1 MKKKDTLYVIFMG
14 LVLFL
19 SGAIILGGIRYLISL
34 ANFIDFV
41 TVILYFFFAI
51 YITKLVMKKVTT
63 RSRVY
68 SIILPLYT
76 AIMYVLKDYVAF
88 FVIDTLNG
96 IGFKDVFLLFISS
109 LKVEFL
115 SYFAFPTSLSGIF
128 LYIVGILY
136 FIIEVLI
143 MVAGVYQSYRI
154 TKQ

>member
-1 MKKKDTLYVIFMG
+1 MKTKDTLYVIFMG
-14 LVLFL
+14 LILFL

-109 LKVEFL
+109 LKAEFL

-143 MVAGVYQSYRI
+143 MVAGVYQCYRI

>member
-1 MKKKDTLYVIFMG
+1 MKTKDTLYVIFMG
-14 LVLFL
+14 LILFL

-34 ANFIDFV
+34 ANFVDFV

>member
-1 MKKKDTLYVIFMG
+1 MKTKDTLYVIFMG

-34 ANFIDFV
+34 ANFVDFV

-51 YITKLVMKKVTT
+51 YITRLVMKKVTT
-63 RSRVY
+63 RSRVF
-68 SIILPLYT
+68 SIVLPLYT

-96 IGFKDVFLLFISS
+96 ISFKDVFLLFISS
-109 LKVEFL
+109 LKAEFL